1 MCWSANV
8 SLNTYIF
15 GLFACIF
22 SYMNNRIK
30 LPNIFF
36 YQSFMIMQLIEYF
49 VWKKQFSN
57 KLLSQIAYILIFSQP
72 IFGILLIENVKLKN
86 ISLICYLIFLII
98 LFIVNPWNSIE
109 FKMEKASNG
118 HLSWKWLKLSIPILI
133 IWLIFLS
140 LNTIIK
146 KDYLSLLFFNISAV
160 ISYVL
165 FYKTL
170 TWGSLWCWI
179 SNFLALYLIGDVF
192 YNDFCSI

>member
-1 MCWSANV
+1 MCWSASV
-8 SLNTYIF
+8 SLNTYIL

-30 LPNIFF
+30 LSNLFF
-36 YQSFMIMQLIEYF
+36 YQSFMLMQLIEYF
-49 VWKKQFSN
+49 IWKKQFSN

-72 IFGILLIENVKLKN
+72 IFGILLIENIKLKY
-86 ISLICYLIFLII
+86 ISLICYIIFLII
-98 LFIVNPWNSIE
+98 LFIINPWNSIE
-109 FKMEKASNG
+109 FKSIPSSNG
-118 HLSWKWLKLSIPILI
+118 HLSWKWLKLSIPILL
-133 IWLIFLS
+133 IWLVFLS

-146 KDYLSLLFFNISAV
+146 KDYLSLIFFNSTAI

>member
-30 LPNIFF
+30 LPNLFF
-36 YQSFMIMQLIEYF
+36 YQSFMSMQLIEYF

-72 IFGILLIENVKLKN
+72 IFGILLIENVKLKYT
-86 ISLICYLIFLII
+86 SLICYVIFLII
-98 LFIVNPWNSIE
+98 LFIINPWNSIE

-133 IWLIFLS
+133 IWLLFLS
-140 LNTIIK
+140 LNTIVK
-146 KDYLSLLFFNISAV
+146 KDYLSLLFFNITAI

-179 SNFLALYLIGDVF
+179 SNFLAFYLIGDVF

>member
-1 MCWSANV
+1 MCWSASV

-30 LPNIFF
+30 LPNLFF

-57 KLLSQIAYILIFSQP
+57 KILSQIAYILIFSQP
-72 IFGILLIENVKLKN
+72 IFGILLIENVKLKYT
-86 ISLICYLIFLII
+86 SLICYLIFLII

-179 SNFLALYLIGDVF
+179 SNFLAFYLIGDVF